1 MTAEEREHWLTDA
14 FVMLADTLTAE
25 FDVVEFLSTLTERIV
40 ELLNAAEV
48 GLVIADSTQKLQ
60 VIASSTD
67 RMHLIELFEVQTH
80 EGPCLDSYRD
90 GQPVVNVD
98 LKDAEMRWPVFT
110 PMARSA
116 GFRMVHALPMRW
128 HDELIGATNIFHSAR
143 VKISERDAHLA
154 QAFADVATIGLLH
167 ERAARGA
174 GTLSEQLQRALTAR
188 VQIEQAKGVVAE
200 RAGIEV
206 DAAFGWLRRYARS
219 NNLRAADVARA
230 VLDRTLSLEQ
240 LRDALVG
247 SSGTEQGESSTTQA
261 Q

>member
-1 MTAEEREHWLTDA
+1 
-14 FVMLADTLTAE
+14 
-25 FDVVEFLSTLTERIV
+25 V

-167 ERAARGA
+167 ERAARG
-174 GTLSEQLQRALTAR
+174 L
-188 VQIEQAKGVVAE
+188 
-200 RAGIEV
+200 
-206 DAAFGWLRRYARS
+206 
-219 NNLRAADVARA
+219 
-230 VLDRTLSLEQ
+230 
-240 LRDALVG
+240 
-247 SSGTEQGESSTTQA
+247 
-261 Q
+261 